1 MAVRSHLPGYGELI
15 SFGGAGMRTG
25 VYVGVC
31 LSLTFVAWLVVAN
44 RVPALSHFALQRNI
58 AAAALLAFFGMI
70 PVLRFHA
77 MPGRL
82 WASGAIAWLIL
93 SLCYRVLSFFFT
105 GLPERYSAF
114 QVFMLGAVVY
124 TIAATVCWIG
134 TVVWRMR
141 APHAVAGGASH
152 DSIPPS
158 NHRMS

>member
-1 MAVRSHLPGYGELI
+1 MDVSSHLPGYGKLI
-15 SFGGAGMRTG
+15 RFRGTAMRTG
-25 VYVGVC
+25 IYVGVC

-44 RVPALSHFALQRNI
+44 RIPALGQFALQRNI
-58 AAAALLAFFGMI
+58 AAAAALAFFGMI

-82 WASGAIAWLIL
+82 WASGVIAWLIL
-93 SLCYRVLSFFFT
+93 SLCYRLFSFFFT

-124 TIAATVCWIG
+124 TIASTICWIG
-134 TVVWRMR
+134 TIVWRMR
-141 APHAVAGGASH
+141 APHIVAGGASH
-152 DSIPPS
+152 APIPPS